1 MLSSRLVAMNKK
13 LALETKI
20 RDAALNL
27 SRVNAAHKKVS
38 KQTSEQL
45 ESANGRVEAAQK
57 ELWRISDKANEA
69 YRQLMEHRAGVL
81 SYSVR
86 NLEQKMAHN
95 PEDSGYDSS
104 NRSTLMSLVSPLTSP
119 SISSKSRFDGA
130 HLFAGHADAIV
141 PRPKLSAEAATAEL
155 AKVEDRLKKA
165 QLQLAVASKKQT
177 DMARE
182 LSMTKLEKEEV
193 ETTLGMDLQAAE
205 ETIAALEK
213 EIPRLEE
220 VSVEVHRLRQEKR
233 ACEMEKAELME
244 MMEHSP
250 AKEELEAGVSALRSL
265 IQDFGIGLV
274 SPEPS
279 LLLLLDAVAAYLQ
292 TMHAKLAEFMEAK
305 TEWESTRR
313 KLEDEV
319 ELGLDRHEALVRELE
334 KVRKERDGLR
344 RDSPSLYIQSKV
356 IYLFFCLREHR
367 WLTIPFV
374 ATWSFTF
381 SLYGLIFG

>member
-45 ESANGRVEAAQK
+45 ESANSRVEAAQK
-57 ELWRISDKANEA
+57 ELWRISDKANEV

-81 SYSVR
+81 SHSVR
-86 NLEQKMAHN
+86 NLEKKMAHN

-119 SISSKSRFDGA
+119 SMSSKSRFDGA

-141 PRPKLSAEAATAEL
+141 PRLKMSAEAASAEL
-155 AKVEDRLKKA
+155 VKVEDKLKEAKV
-165 QLQLAVASKKQT
+165 QLVAAGKKQA

-182 LSMTKLEKEEV
+182 LSMMKLEKEEV

-220 VSVEVHRLRQEKR
+220 VSEEAHRLRQEKS
-233 ACEMEKAELME
+233 AFEMEKAQLIE
-244 MMEHSP
+244 MMENSP
-250 AKEELEAGVSALRSL
+250 AKEELEAGVSALRLL

-279 LLLLLDAVAAYLQ
+279 LLPLLDAVAAYLQ
-292 TMHAKLAEFMEAK
+292 TMHAKLAEFMEEK

-313 KLEDEV
+313 KLEGEV

-334 KVRKERDGLR
+334 EVKKERDGFR

-356 IYLFFCLREHR
+356 FHSDFFLPEYRS
-367 WLTIPFV
+367 WTIPF
-374 ATWSFTF
+374 AAPWPFTF
-381 SLYGLIFG
+381 AFHGLVVG